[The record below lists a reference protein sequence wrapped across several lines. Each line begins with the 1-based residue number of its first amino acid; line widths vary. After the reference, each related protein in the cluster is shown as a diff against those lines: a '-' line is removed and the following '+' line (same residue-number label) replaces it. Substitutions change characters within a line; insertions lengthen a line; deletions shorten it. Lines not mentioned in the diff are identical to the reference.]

1 MAIPVVD
8 LNNEVSM
15 IRLPTPAILV
25 RQAVGRSAVAPA
37 PHSIGFLFTF
47 TVADEVISMLEDSKG
62 RRVSDTVILWVV
74 AVPHDMRIQG
84 IKEGRSLAGKRVQV
98 MNDLVIDARFKAD
111 YCIMRT

>member
-1 MAIPVVD
+1 MV
-8 LNNEVSM
+8 
-15 IRLPTPAILV
+15 RLPTPAILV

-37 PHSIGFLFTF
+37 PHSIGVLLSFA
-47 TVADEVISMLEDSKG
+47 VADEVISMLEDSKG
-62 RRVSDTVILWVV
+62 RRVSDTVVLGVV
-74 AVPHDMRIQG
+74 AVPHDMWIQG